1 MGGIQKLNHL
11 CTPACMHM
19 CTILARV
26 KRSNANL
33 TTFQLRDED
42 IFDQRQN
49 LRAAEASRSFQSE
62 SEKRNDHNEDY
73 IGHWP
78 REKREGH
85 EQAVGYARDNS
96 VWCENESRKHRN
108 VCRLASFE
116 IALADSDRPAMIA
129 SVKDGSRIWTSI
141 IQKTKTKKITEAFKN
156 LTFAFGSGMFL

>member
-1 MGGIQKLNHL
+1 
-11 CTPACMHM
+11 MHM

-33 TTFQLRDED
+33 LTLQLRDED
-42 IFDQRQN
+42 IFDQRQS

-62 SEKRNDHNEDY
+62 SEKRDDHNEDY

-85 EQAVGYARDNS
+85 DLAVWHARDKS
-96 VWCENESRKHRN
+96 VRWENESRKHRN

-116 IALADSDRPAMIA
+116 GSLADPT
-129 SVKDGSRIWTSI
+129 GP
-141 IQKTKTKKITEAFKN
+141 Q
-156 LTFAFGSGMFL
+156 